1 MEYKGHNSDSVR
13 LEKSYIRCDCHR
25 GLVNT
30 GNSVYTC
37 IGLQCKLHS

>member
-1 MEYKGHNSDSVR
+1 MEYKGHNSDSVM
-13 LEKSYIRCDCHR
+13 LEKSYIRCDCHH

-30 GNSVYTC
+30 GNSVY

>member
-1 MEYKGHNSDSVR
+1 MEYKEHNSDSVR
-13 LEKSYIRCDCHR
+13 LEKSYIRCDCHH

-30 GNSVYTC
+30 GNSVY